1 VVDPQ
6 RRAAGQAAQLGQ
18 ECELRG
24 IGGLLGVAAQPFQH
38 MGAPFREVQHPRRD
52 AVGVHRQA
60 QQVDRRAQQG
70 GRDAG
75 QQRRHGAVRRDHR
88 PVAVDRQR
96 REGLVR
102 RQHLRDHGAGGRHL
116 RIVIGSFREVRR
128 EAGGGQQHVALA
140 QRHLELLGQVQ
151 QHVAA
156 RAGAARFQEAEVP
169 LRDLRLAGQRQ
180 LAEAPAAA
188 PFADQAAD
196 IAGHRCHGP
205 IMPPTARGGDYPRG
219 HRRAARG
226 RRGSVPRVRGGHR
239 GRRPRR
245 RTVFMDAIV
254 TTNRAATLRP
264 APLLRFALLA
274 DSAASGA
281 VGLLVL
287 LGGPALAGLLGL
299 PAALLQGAG
308 LLLLPYAAFVWWL
321 SRRDAMPAW
330 WAWTVIGVNLA
341 WVADSGLLLLSGWV
355 APTGLGVAFVLAQA
369 AAVLGFALLQ
379 WAGLR
384 RSRG

>member
-1 VVDPQ
+1 
-6 RRAAGQAAQLGQ
+6 
-18 ECELRG
+18 
-24 IGGLLGVAAQPFQH
+24 
-38 MGAPFREVQHPRRD
+38 
-52 AVGVHRQA
+52 
-60 QQVDRRAQQG
+60 
-70 GRDAG
+70 
-75 QQRRHGAVRRDHR
+75 
-88 PVAVDRQR
+88 
-96 REGLVR
+96 
-102 RQHLRDHGAGGRHL
+102 
-116 RIVIGSFREVRR
+116 
-128 EAGGGQQHVALA
+128 
-140 QRHLELLGQVQ
+140 
-151 QHVAA
+151 
-156 RAGAARFQEAEVP
+156 
-169 LRDLRLAGQRQ
+169 
-180 LAEAPAAA
+180 
-188 PFADQAAD
+188 
-196 IAGHRCHGP
+196 
-205 IMPPTARGGDYPRG
+205 
-219 HRRAARG
+219 
-226 RRGSVPRVRGGHR
+226 
-239 GRRPRR
+239 
-245 RTVFMDAIV
+245 MDAIV

-299 PAALLQGAG
+299 PVALLQGAG

-321 SRRDAMPAW
+321 SRREAMPAW